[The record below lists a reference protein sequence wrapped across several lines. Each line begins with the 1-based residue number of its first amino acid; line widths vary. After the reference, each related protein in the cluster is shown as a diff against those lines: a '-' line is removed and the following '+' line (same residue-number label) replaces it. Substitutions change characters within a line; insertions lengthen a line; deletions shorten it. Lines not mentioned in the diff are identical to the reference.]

1 MKINWSDYKDTSL
14 SKQIAYN
21 IILDTAYE
29 MYIALYITTLNYTII
44 IDFIITILSVILS
57 VCTQNFTY
65 LIIGICTLVLIT
77 VGNTLLI
84 KRLRKKY
91 SDWSDY
97 DVLTVLQTLD
107 VLEMH
112 VKVNL
117 MEKLRKYKGDTD
129 DYE

>member
-77 VGNTLLI
+77 VSNTLLI